1 MTRAEIDHD
10 VRAVADAVLYEGYLL
25 YPYRAGSAKNQSR
38 WQFGVLGPPGAAE
51 VGVGEE
57 PSMSAQ
63 CLLGEFERSG
73 VEVTATVR
81 FLHHQS
87 RTVERLGAGGAWIPV
102 DRLVVDGC
110 ESISWDE
117 ATESESALGP
127 WGLDE
132 LEAGVEETFCAA
144 GVVDG
149 ETLSDSRGRVV
160 GRIVRTRLPVNGRV
174 AVSASPGGGR
184 TVMSVKVMNTTSID
198 ARDKGTATAQSMLG
212 THVILNST
220 GSRFLSLFEEPDHSE
235 PLRQNR
241 CYPVLAGI
249 ADSTHHGT
257 SATVLV
263 SPIILYDFP
272 EIAPQSE
279 GSLFDSTEIDEI
291 LTLRILAMTDE
302 EKAVARATDSKAA
315 DIIDRC
321 ERLTDDDLAGLH
333 GVLRDP

>member
-1 MTRAEIDHD
+1 MTRTEMDHD

-63 CLLGEFERSG
+63 CLLGEFERNG
-73 VEVTATVR
+73 VEVSATVR

-102 DRLVVDGC
+102 DRLVVGER

-117 ATESESALGP
+117 ATESEIVLGP

-144 GVVDG
+144 GVVEG

-160 GRIVRTRLPVNGRV
+160 GRIVRTRLPVNGLL
-174 AVSASPGGGR
+174 AVSASAGDGR
-184 TVMSVKVMNTTSID
+184 TVISVEIMNATSVD

-212 THVILNST
+212 THVIVNCT
-220 GSRFLSLFEEPDHSE
+220 GSR
-235 PLRQNR
+235 
-241 CYPVLAGI
+241 
-249 ADSTHHGT
+249 
-257 SATVLV
+257 
-263 SPIILYDFP
+263 
-272 EIAPQSE
+272 
-279 GSLFDSTEIDEI
+279 
-291 LTLRILAMTDE
+291 
-302 EKAVARATDSKAA
+302 
-315 DIIDRC
+315 
-321 ERLTDDDLAGLH
+321 
-333 GVLRDP
+333 

>member
-1 MTRAEIDHD
+1 MTRTEMDHD

-127 WGLDE
+127 
-132 LEAGVEETFCAA
+132 
-144 GVVDG
+144 
-149 ETLSDSRGRVV
+149 
-160 GRIVRTRLPVNGRV
+160 
-174 AVSASPGGGR
+174 
-184 TVMSVKVMNTTSID
+184 
-198 ARDKGTATAQSMLG
+198 
-212 THVILNST
+212 
-220 GSRFLSLFEEPDHSE
+220 
-235 PLRQNR
+235 
-241 CYPVLAGI
+241 
-249 ADSTHHGT
+249 
-257 SATVLV
+257 
-263 SPIILYDFP
+263 
-272 EIAPQSE
+272 
-279 GSLFDSTEIDEI
+279 
-291 LTLRILAMTDE
+291 
-302 EKAVARATDSKAA
+302 
-315 DIIDRC
+315 
-321 ERLTDDDLAGLH
+321 
-333 GVLRDP
+333 